1 MSLLAKLSMVSSSFP
16 TGTRARANV
25 FSSSSR
31 TAPMAAHVPSKDS
44 AAASDAVAPTRP
56 VSAGHPAVAC
66 SSTGSQQ
73 PLPLAQVGNLA
84 DSGVVASTP
93 TGSTQRIH
101 CASSSSGPKITT
113 TTTTKAGARAHAA
126 AAAVRHA
133 AQSASCAVRRAAL
146 AVPAA
151 GTGAAARLGQLFSRC
166 CRQQQQAAQLTGV
179 AAGLDF
185 MARNGDPL
193 ACPGVCGTR
202 SAEVFRLIDTNQL
215 GSRRFDDDVD
225 EEMPQWECQTL
236 RRIERTMPAVL
247 VDFLG
252 PQLTDFRTEKALSP
266 AAIHQIA
273 AEIRE
278 HSDVYQYVVSR
289 FELDAAQNNFSG
301 LPRDPVLRSAIAA
314 LDAKLKP
321 MLRFKQQQQQPKQQQ
336 AQQSGGVSFRTKQ
349 HAADFGAYV
358 RYMGRV
364 HDADMQFG
372 AKSESGGPGAAARSL
387 AALSVL
393 HLTGTNV
400 HDSRTDTRFARDAPV
415 ALYYLFAVS
424 RLAF

>member
-16 TGTRARANV
+16 TGTRARTQV
-25 FSSSSR
+25 FSSSSSR
-31 TAPMAAHVPSKDS
+31 TAPMAAHVPSKNS
-44 AAASDAVAPTRP
+44 AAASVAVAPTRL
-56 VSAGHPAVAC
+56 VSASHPAVAC
-66 SSTGSQQ
+66 SSSAETRSPPQ
-73 PLPLAQVGNLA
+73 PLPLALVGNLA

-93 TGSTQRIH
+93 TSSTERIH
-101 CASSSSGPKITT
+101 CASSSGPKTT
-113 TTTTKAGARAHAA
+113 TKNSKAGARVHSA

-151 GTGAAARLGQLFSRC
+151 GSGAATRLGQLFSRC
-166 CRQQQQAAQLTGV
+166 CRQQQQAAPLTGV

-202 SAEVFRLIDTNQL
+202 STQVFDLIHAYQL
-215 GSRRFDDDVD
+215 GSARFEDDVD
-225 EEMPQWECQTL
+225 EELPQWEYQTL
-236 RRIERTMPAVL
+236 CRIEQIMPAVL

-252 PQLTDFRTEKALSP
+252 PQLADFRAKKALSP
-266 AAIHQIA
+266 AAIQQLA

-278 HSDVYQYVVSR
+278 HSDVHQYIVSR
-289 FELDAAQNNFSG
+289 FELGATQDIKQDLA
-301 LPRDPVLRSAIAA
+301 RDPVLRSAIAA

-321 MLRFKQQQQQPKQQQ
+321 MLRFKQQQQPKQRQQ
-336 AQQSGGVSFRTKQ
+336 AQGGGVSFRTKQ

-358 RYMGRV
+358 QYMGRV
-364 HDADMQFG
+364 HDTDMRFG
-372 AKSESGGPGAAARSL
+372 VKSESGAAAHSL

-393 HLTGTNV
+393 HLTGTDV
-400 HDSRTDTRFARDAPV
+400 HDSRTDQRFARDAPI

>member
-1 MSLLAKLSMVSSSFP
+1 
-16 TGTRARANV
+16 
-25 FSSSSR
+25 
-31 TAPMAAHVPSKDS
+31 MAAHVLSKGS
-44 AAASDAVAPTRP
+44 PAASGAVAPTRP

-93 TGSTQRIH
+93 TSSTERIH
-101 CASSSSGPKITT
+101 CASSSGPKTT
-113 TTTTKAGARAHAA
+113 TKNSKAGARVHAA

-151 GTGAAARLGQLFSRC
+151 GSGAAARLGQLFSRG

-202 SAEVFRLIDTNQL
+202 STEVFRLIDTNQL
-215 GSRRFDDDVD
+215 GSGRYQGDEDEDDEDGD
-225 EEMPQWECQTL
+225 EMPEWEYQTL

-289 FELDAAQNNFSG
+289 FELGAAQNNYSG
-301 LPRDPVLRSAIAA
+301 LPRDPVLQSAIAA

-321 MLRFKQQQQQPKQQQ
+321 MLRFKQQQ

-349 HAADFGAYV
+349 HAADFGAYL

-372 AKSESGGPGAAARSL
+372 AKSEPGGPGAAARSL

-400 HDSRTDTRFARDAPV
+400 HDSRTDTRFARDAPI

-424 RLAF
+424 RLDF